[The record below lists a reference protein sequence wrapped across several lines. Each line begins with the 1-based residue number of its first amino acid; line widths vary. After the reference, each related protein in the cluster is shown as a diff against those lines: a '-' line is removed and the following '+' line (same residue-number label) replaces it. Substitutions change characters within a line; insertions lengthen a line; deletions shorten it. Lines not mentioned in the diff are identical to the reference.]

1 MKLHLQV
8 GDLVL
13 TVKDCDYTKREVR
26 ELLKTMSSIY
36 LAIVEA
42 SGPAPTPEPNPI
54 GFAAYLERSEP
65 LPSEDYFTDDDE

>member
-13 TVKDCDYTKREVR
+13 TVSDCDYTKREVR
-26 ELLKTMSSIY
+26 ELLKSMSSIY

-42 SGPAPTPEPNPI
+42 SAPAPEPEANPI
-54 GFAAYLERSEP
+54 GFSAHLERAPEMAG
-65 LPSEDYFTDDDE
+65 EDYYTDDDE